1 MFKNVVENKR
11 KLYLRDVCLSRGHM
25 KLLLHIII
33 EETSMKHGVS
43 MSSCLGLD
51 SNQLFMHSQNP
62 SQHNPATL
70 QMQCTW
76 D

>member
-1 MFKNVVENKR
+1 
-11 KLYLRDVCLSRGHM
+11 M